1 MATNANM
8 RDAAPL
14 GFYSH
19 SALLGLPQKYSD
31 RLVAQARPVVLQD
44 GETLF
49 RRGAPGNGCYWL
61 ETGTLKVMVASSS
74 GEERILALLGP
85 GSIVGEFAV
94 LDGLPRSATVVAI
107 RPARLLFLSRV
118 NFQET
123 LHKNPSI
130 YQFLVSI
137 MVQRLRDADE
147 EAAAAS
153 FLSVR
158 ARVAR
163 ALLHLA
169 RHLGTRTSNSD
180 EVLVRTNLRQSDLAG
195 LSGAVRESVSR
206 TLGAWRRTGVVTQ
219 PARSTYLINVK
230 KLAYEISA
238 DN

>member
-1 MATNANM
+1 
-8 RDAAPL
+8 
-14 GFYSH
+14 
-19 SALLGLPQKYSD
+19 
-31 RLVAQARPVVLQD
+31 
-44 GETLF
+44 
-49 RRGAPGNGCYWL
+49 
-61 ETGTLKVMVASSS
+61 
-74 GEERILALLGP
+74 
-85 GSIVGEFAV
+85 
-94 LDGLPRSATVVAI
+94 
-107 RPARLLFLSRV
+107 
-118 NFQET
+118 
-123 LHKNPSI
+123 
-130 YQFLVSI
+130 
-137 MVQRLRDADE
+137 
-147 EAAAAS
+147 
-153 FLSVR
+153 VR